1 MEKLVGKNH
10 REVGIFFRLEVG
22 LISGVNLAHAAP
34 KQRGVV
40 NLQNKRTKICS
51 ITTVHNHIRQASSAH
66 SIIKFGLP
74 PSFNSAL
81 FSQTTTLK
89 KELCLQFYWFPL
101 VRGEIL
107 GTRVCAWRGALSF
120 RGLYLW
126 HGFLVGEGLVRSREA
141 RIAELSRSIS
151 VARVLT
157 TSGCDFFGAIFVPPR
172 KNGRKSGHFSKF

>member
-22 LISGVNLAHAAP
+22 LISGVILAHAAP

-40 NLQNKRTKICS
+40 ILQNKRTKICS

-81 FSQTTTLK
+81 FSQKTTLK
-89 KELCLQFYWFPL
+89 KEFCLQFYWF
-101 VRGEIL
+101 
-107 GTRVCAWRGALSF
+107 LSF
-120 RGLYLW
+120 EGKYSE
-126 HGFLVGEGLVRSREA
+126 HGSVCS
-141 RIAELSRSIS
+141 AER
-151 VARVLT
+151 
-157 TSGCDFFGAIFVPPR
+157 
-172 KNGRKSGHFSKF
+172 

>member
-22 LISGVNLAHAAP
+22 LISGVILAHAAP

-74 PSFNSAL
+74 PSFNSAV

-89 KELCLQFYWFPL
+89 REFCLQFYWFPL

-107 GTRVCAWRGALSF
+107 GTR
-120 RGLYLW
+120 GLC
-126 HGFLVGEGLVRSREA
+126 VARS
-141 RIAELSRSIS
+141 AELSRSIS
-151 VARVLT
+151 VARIPGRGGT
-157 TSGCDFFGAIFVPPR
+157 GAEPGGEKR
-172 KNGRKSGHFSKF
+172 